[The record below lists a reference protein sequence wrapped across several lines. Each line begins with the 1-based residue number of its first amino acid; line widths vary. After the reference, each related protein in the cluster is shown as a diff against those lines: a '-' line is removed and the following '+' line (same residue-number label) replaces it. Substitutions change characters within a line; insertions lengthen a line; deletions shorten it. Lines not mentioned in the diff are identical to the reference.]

1 MGVLCPQEQSE
12 LFLSFSSRW
21 FCSHHARALHL
32 DLNKWNVRKSW
43 IFVQIG
49 PDQYYIKSLLLSL
62 LQCLVGACFQ
72 EWVVGGGCQEQGK
85 VLEGSLTGPP
95 EKWEPPWGTVL
106 TTAQRE
112 PPPSCSVCTA
122 LATREDAAAS
132 LAFSSSSFSIND
144 FSFGKKTLA
153 LIRPVQ
159 CSGVWMS
166 GCLELFLD
174 GYLLGIQGLDST
186 FKDAW
191 GLQCWGVQWG
201 ATQMHFRLG
210 FGPLRKSPLI
220 LPTLPPSKGL
230 ARGSHPVVVRCGWE
244 EMCNFLSPPF
254 LPIQR
259 PWHKLPSIVMG
270 SKIFLVHLHVKLRS
284 HQWGTKLNSCLCLK
298 VDWKSSGQCPKS
310 SYFCHLRLRFVSW
323 DKVTLGKH
331 WTKIRITPEMNEW
344 ICFSCCKKTRKRKKA
359 SSLNLRVWINHYT
372 A

>member
-1 MGVLCPQEQSE
+1 
-12 LFLSFSSRW
+12 
-21 FCSHHARALHL
+21 
-32 DLNKWNVRKSW
+32 
-43 IFVQIG
+43 
-49 PDQYYIKSLLLSL
+49 
-62 LQCLVGACFQ
+62 
-72 EWVVGGGCQEQGK
+72 
-85 VLEGSLTGPP
+85 
-95 EKWEPPWGTVL
+95 
-106 TTAQRE
+106 
-112 PPPSCSVCTA
+112 
-122 LATREDAAAS
+122 
-132 LAFSSSSFSIND
+132 
-144 FSFGKKTLA
+144 
-153 LIRPVQ
+153 
-159 CSGVWMS
+159 MS

-191 GLQCWGVQWG
+191 GLQCWSVQWG

-210 FGPLRKSPLI
+210 FGPLRKSSLI

-244 EMCNFLSPPF
+244 EMCNFLSPPS